1 MRVKMNISVELT
13 QDMLDYLRL
22 KEQSGLYT
30 SRSEIVRDALR
41 RMMGDDLSLV
51 AKGVTLSEFR
61 QLRKRAGEE
70 IVKERFPE
78 LL

>member
-1 MRVKMNISVELT
+1 MNISVEMT
-13 QDMLDYLRL
+13 QQLLDYLRL

-30 SRSEIVRDALR
+30 SRSEVVRDSLR
-41 RMMGDDLSLV
+41 RMMADDLSLV
-51 AKGVTLSEFR
+51 AKGITLSEFK
-61 QLRKRAGEE
+61 QLKKRAGEE

>member
-1 MRVKMNISVELT
+1 MNISVEMT
-13 QDMLDYLRL
+13 QNLLDYLRL

-30 SRSEIVRDALR
+30 SRSEVVRDSLR
-41 RMMGDDLSLV
+41 RMMADDLSLV
-51 AKGVTLSEFR
+51 AKGITLSEFK
-61 QLRKRAGEE
+61 QLKRRAGEE

>member
-1 MRVKMNISVELT
+1 MNISVEIT
-13 QDMLDYLRL
+13 QNLLDYLRL

-30 SRSEIVRDALR
+30 SRSEVVRDALR
-41 RMMGDDLSLV
+41 RMMADDLSLV
-51 AKGVTLSEFR
+51 AKGITLNEFK

-78 LL
+78 LQ